1 MKIVESKD
9 IFIIDFSAEV
19 IVGDRE
25 FKTRQLHDLFIAEQL
40 IKQTKY
46 RDAEVK
52 RALLLDD
59 SSISVTLAVSSEV

>member
-9 IFIIDFSAEV
+9 IFIIEFSAEA

-40 IKQTKY
+40 IKQSKY
-46 RDAEVK
+46 KDAEVK

-59 SSISVTLAVSSEV
+59 SSISISLAVTCEV